1 VRDTVSGR
9 PLVFLSGGI
18 AAMPEDVDYA
28 ELRDKVVAYL
38 RGVGGKGADTIVH
51 IAKGTGLHRREASKV
66 LQRMEQEGLVQ

>member
-1 VRDTVSGR
+1 
-9 PLVFLSGGI
+9 
-18 AAMPEDVDYA
+18 MPEDMDYA

-66 LQRMEQEGLVQ
+66 LQRMEQEGLVQTAGVVSGVAGYKLVQ